1 MSTSRYELK
10 RNKMHQQIKSEAKHL
25 SNAPTKWSYDEE
37 NSKLYML
44 FEQYGCKYLLMERA
58 LIGVNIGSFT
68 TAVLGD
74 GREYILWNTNRRH
87 LATA

>member
-1 MSTSRYELK
+1 MSNRK
-10 RNKMHQQIKSEAKHL
+10 FRRNKMYQQVTVSESKHL
-25 SNAPTKWSYDEE
+25 SNVPTKWSYDEE
-37 NSKLYML
+37 NKKVYML
-44 FEQYGCKYLLMERA
+44 FEQYGCRYLLIERA

-74 GREYILWNTNRRH
+74 GREFILFNNSERR